1 MNEEGTRCM
10 RPTGDGEEGAEGDC
24 KGRVTGQDSC
34 RLLSSVTPSGRG
46 RVCGL
51 HRHVK

>member
-1 MNEEGTRCM
+1 M

-24 KGRVTGQDSC
+24 KGRMTGQDSC